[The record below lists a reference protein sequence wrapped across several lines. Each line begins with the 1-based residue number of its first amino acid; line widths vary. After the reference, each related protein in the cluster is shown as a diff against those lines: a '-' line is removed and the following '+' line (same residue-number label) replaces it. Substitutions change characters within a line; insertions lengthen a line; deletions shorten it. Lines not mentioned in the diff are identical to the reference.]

1 MKILLYIS
9 AVLII
14 FSSCKTMTKLPS
26 KAVTYKALYDEKPTS
41 ILALPPI
48 NRSTKVEA
56 KELFYSSLAVP
67 FTLNGYYVVP
77 PLLGME
83 ILKEESAYD
92 AEMFIEG
99 SMKKVGD
106 LFGVDAVLF
115 TTIHEWNK
123 TPIASQVHVKIEYL
137 LKSTKTDEILFNRI
151 GDITLQISMN
161 SGNTW
166 VNLVGSMIA
175 TSLTKEIVV
184 GRNCNLYTLS
194 DIPAGKYS
202 PMFNQDGDKPSQP
215 KEFRSVLQNRY

>member
-9 AVLII
+9 VVVIA
-14 FSSCKTMTKLPS
+14 FSSCKTTTKLPT
-26 KAVTYKALYDEKPTS
+26 KAVTYKALYNERPLS
-41 ILALPPI
+41 ILAMPPI

-92 AEMFIEG
+92 AEMFLDG

-115 TTIHEWNK
+115 TIIHQWNK
-123 TPIASQVHVKIEYL
+123 TTVASQVRVKIEYL
-137 LKSTKTDEILFNRI
+137 LKSTKTDEILFNRT

-184 GRNCNLYTLS
+184 GRNCNIYTLS

-202 PMFNQDGDKPSQP
+202 PLFNQDGDKPSQP

>member
-1 MKILLYIS
+1 MKILLYFS
-9 AVLII
+9 AVVII
-14 FSSCKTMTKLPS
+14 LSGCTSVKLPS
-26 KAVTYKALYDEKPTS
+26 KAVTYKALYDEKPTT

-56 KELFYSSLAVP
+56 KELFYSSISVP
-67 FTLNGYYVVP
+67 FTLNGYYVIP

-92 AEMFIEG
+92 SEVFIDG

-115 TTIHEWNK
+115 TIIHEWTK
-123 TPIASQVHVKIEYL
+123 TAIASQVRVKIEYL
-137 LKSTKTDEILFNRI
+137 LKSTKTDEILFNRT

-202 PMFNQDGDKPSQP
+202 PMFNKDGELTSQP
-215 KEFRSVLQNRY
+215 KEFKRVLQNRY